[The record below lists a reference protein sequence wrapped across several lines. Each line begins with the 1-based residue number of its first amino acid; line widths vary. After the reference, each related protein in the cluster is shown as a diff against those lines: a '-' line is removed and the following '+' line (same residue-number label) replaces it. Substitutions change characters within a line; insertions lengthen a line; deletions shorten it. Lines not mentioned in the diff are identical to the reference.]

1 MFKRKRKSHVSIELK
16 DYVLRAIVA
25 KGPEPNQWQG
35 YEYPLAAGIVENG
48 TIIDEVALFEVI
60 KEQVMKWTGKKQ
72 AVRMFVPDTTVLLK
86 NFEHPKDVKPQE
98 LRGYAEME
106 LGHSIHLPFQDPLID
121 VYDADAEDG
130 KAILFAAPS
139 EEITKLVGMLLD
151 VSLEP
156 EAADI
161 RALCNIRLLEHMSL
175 LMPNKTY
182 LIAEWSINE
191 LSISIFSNGQVEFLR
206 YQTIEVDMTQW
217 LGKKENEFSY
227 QFIYNGESE
236 NYQMVV
242 MDQVLEIDR
251 MMNFFKFSLHKG
263 EKTVD
268 EIIMLGD
275 NPLLKSIG
283 NLLASNLEPPLRV
296 VDGEKIEKSFPRFKR
311 EFSTL
316 LGLALKEVR

>member
-25 KGPEPNQWQG
+25 KGPEPHQWQG

-48 TIIDEVALFEVI
+48 TIVDEVALFEII
-60 KEQVMKWTGKKQ
+60 KEQVVRWTGKKQ
-72 AVRMFVPDTTVLLK
+72 PVRMFVPDTTVLLK

-121 VYDADAEDG
+121 VYDADEEDG

-139 EEITKLVGMLLD
+139 EEITKMVGMLLD
-151 VSLEP
+151 VSLDP

-161 RALCNIRLLEHMSL
+161 RALCNIRLLEYMSL
-175 LMPNKTY
+175 LMPDKTY

-191 LSISIFSNGQVEFLR
+191 LSISIFSNGQIEFLR
-206 YQTIEVDMTQW
+206 YQSIETDMTQW
-217 LGKKENEFSY
+217 QGRKDDEFSY
-227 QFIYNGESE
+227 QFIYEGETE
-236 NYQMVV
+236 VYQMVV

-283 NLLASNLEPPLRV
+283 TLIASNLETPLMV
-296 VDGEKIEKSFPRFKR
+296 VDSTKIEKSFPNFKKDY
-311 EFSTL
+311 STL
-316 LGLALKEVR
+316 LGLALKEVH